1 MNYHVTVIMERT
13 VQRRVHLLMK
23 CVFTPKTRD
32 ISKKK
37 SKKATKEKIRAS
49 TSNTVTE
56 TNKVDKNSQYLLVVY
71 HLNYKPISTFQ
82 SQYLRV

>member
-1 MNYHVTVIMERT
+1 MCFSLQKQETY
-13 VQRRVHLLMK
+13 L
-23 CVFTPKTRD
+23 KT
-32 ISKKK
+32 SQ
-37 SKKATKEKIRAS
+37 KKATKEKIRAS